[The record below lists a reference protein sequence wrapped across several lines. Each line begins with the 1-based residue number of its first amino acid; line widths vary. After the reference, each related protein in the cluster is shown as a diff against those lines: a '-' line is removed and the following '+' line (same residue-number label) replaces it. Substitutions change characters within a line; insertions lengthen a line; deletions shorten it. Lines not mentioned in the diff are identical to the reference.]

1 MGRAQNSLIPF
12 TTRVPIILPL
22 LSPPAPQ
29 LHTIDCQVHPG
40 AVGKILF
47 RAVLVQEEH
56 TALVPT
62 LVFHPEPLNLERCSC
77 LQPDSSCEEGSPES
91 RVLNEGRG
99 SVKAF
104 QSWSHWSFPEVEN
117 SLGLSSKCEGLQS
130 SRRK

>member
-1 MGRAQNSLIPF
+1 MGRASALHWDTSSSLLSF
-12 TTRVPIILPL
+12 TTRAPVIPLPSPPL
-22 LSPPAPQ
+22 PHTTPPAPL

-77 LQPDSSCEEGSPES
+77 LQSDSPCEEGSPES
-91 RVLNEGRG
+91 RGMNEGTLQEAPPQPPGLVTQAIPRG
-99 SVKAF
+99 G
-104 QSWSHWSFPEVEN
+104 E
-117 SLGLSSKCEGLQS
+117 
-130 SRRK
+130 